1 MKDYLFR
8 GMIGGLVG
16 GLLGFGYHTYVVNSA
31 TVCYSCD
38 KSSTPIIVGTLIGMA
53 IACFGRK

>member
-1 MKDYLFR
+1 
-8 GMIGGLVG
+8 MIGGLVG